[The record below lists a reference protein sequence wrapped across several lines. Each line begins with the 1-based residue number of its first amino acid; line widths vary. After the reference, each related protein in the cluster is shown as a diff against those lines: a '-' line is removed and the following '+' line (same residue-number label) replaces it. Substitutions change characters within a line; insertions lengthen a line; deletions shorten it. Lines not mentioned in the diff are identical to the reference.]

1 MWGLYQSYTA
11 LWWLNN
17 DTIFYRLFYVLSLY
31 HVFVFG
37 LSVPMHEEE
46 DNWRQRSMHLLTPPG
61 TMGFPGGTVVRNPPA
76 NAGDT
81 RDAGSI
87 PGSWWSPGG
96 GSGNLLQYSCL
107 ENSRDKGVWRIT
119 MGPQRVRHNWAHT
132 HTHTHTHIH
141 TLELWVARFLSQN
154 DHAFLL
160 LEKHAQLLK
169 CTQGSFHYLLHKE
182 LCDNHTLT
190 FFSKLFSHS
199 IQSMKFSRP
208 EYWSG

>member
-132 HTHTHTHIH
+132 HTHTHTYTHWNY
-141 TLELWVARFLSQN
+141 ELPDFYLRMTMPFYC
-154 DHAFLL
+154 
-160 LEKHAQLLK
+160 LK
-169 CTQGSFHYLLHKE
+169 SMHSFWNAHKVVFIT
-182 LCDNHTLT
+182 CFIKNCVTIT
-190 FFSKLFSHS
+190 
-199 IQSMKFSRP
+199 P
-208 EYWSG
+208 

>member
-1 MWGLYQSYTA
+1 MTEIHAFAHTWNDGLPRWHSGKESICQCRRHKRCRFNSWV
-11 LWWLNN
+11 L
-17 DTIFYRLFYVLSLY
+17 TIPCRRKWQPAS
-31 HVFVFG
+31 VF
-37 LSVPMHEEE
+37 L
-46 DNWRQRSMHLLTPPG
+46 PG
-61 TMGFPGGTVVRNPPA
+61 KF
-76 NAGDT
+76 
-81 RDAGSI
+81 RD
-87 PGSWWSPGG
+87 
-96 GSGNLLQYSCL
+96 
-107 ENSRDKGVWRIT
+107 RGVWRVT
-119 MGPQRVRHNWAHT
+119 MGPQRVRHNWARTRTRARAHT
-132 HTHTHTHIH
+132 HTHTH